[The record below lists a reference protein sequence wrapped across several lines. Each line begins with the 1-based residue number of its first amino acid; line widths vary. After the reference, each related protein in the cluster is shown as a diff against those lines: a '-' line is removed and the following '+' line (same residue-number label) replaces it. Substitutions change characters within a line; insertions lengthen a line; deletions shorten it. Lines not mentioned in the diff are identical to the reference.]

1 MRIRNEVLAFTAIF
15 ILLSF
20 VIVVIDPARDFLIWN
35 MGLSIIPYFLSVL
48 LRHSR
53 PVYASKVLF
62 VLIFLAWL
70 AFYPNAVYMV
80 TDFIH
85 FSTRTFYTKTPRIQY
100 NMDIRLWLNFSFSV
114 CAVFFG
120 VFLGMASLFHVE
132 EALLQKKPFY
142 MRILFYIVISV
153 LTGFA
158 IYIGRFIRL
167 NSWDVLLNPGELLRE
182 VGATINRNTAML
194 TFLFS
199 SIHFFLAVTAKL
211 FRSTRHIPG
220 VSGHPG
226 PRDA

>member
-1 MRIRNEVLAFTAIF
+1 MRIRYEVLAFTAIF
-15 ILLSF
+15 MLLSA
-20 VIVVIDPARDFLIWN
+20 VIITFDRSRDFLVWN
-35 MGLSIIPYFLSVL
+35 MGLSLIPYFLSVL

-53 PVYASKVLF
+53 PVYRSTVLF
-62 VLIFLAWL
+62 ALVFLAWL

-85 FSTRTFYTKTPRIQY
+85 FSTKTFYTKTPRIQY
-100 NMDIRLWLNFSFSV
+100 NMDIRLWLNFSLTV

-120 VFLGMASLFHVE
+120 VFLGMASFFHVE
-132 EALLQKKPFY
+132 EALVGRKPLY
-142 MRILFYIVISV
+142 LKVLFYIAISV

-167 NSWDVLLNPGELLRE
+167 NSWDVLLNPGELFTE
-182 VGATINRNTAML
+182 VIATINRNTAMI

-211 FRSTRHIPG
+211 FRSTRHFPTNPPEG
-220 VSGHPG
+220 AE
-226 PRDA
+226 R

>member
-1 MRIRNEVLAFTAIF
+1 MRIRNEVLAFTAIYT
-15 ILLSF
+15 LLSLIIIQ
-20 VIVVIDPARDFLIWN
+20 VDPARDFLVWN
-35 MGLSIIPYFLSVL
+35 MGLSLIPYFLSVL

-53 PVYASKVLF
+53 PVYSSSVLF
-62 VLIFLAWL
+62 LLVFLAWL

-100 NMDIRLWLNFSFSV
+100 NMDIRVWLNFSLTV
-114 CAVFFG
+114 CGVFFG

-132 EALLQKKPFY
+132 EALLKGKPFY
-142 MRILFYIVISV
+142 MRVLFYVVISL

-167 NSWDVLLNPGELLRE
+167 NSWDVLLNPGELFSE
-182 VGATINRNTAML
+182 VAATMNRNTAMI

-199 SIHFFLAVTAKL
+199 SIHFFLAMTAKL
-211 FRSTRHIPG
+211 FRSTRHLPG
-220 VSGHPG
+220 GSGHPG
-226 PRDA
+226 PKVP